1 MANPLTMEVESK
13 LGAVFILML
22 ALFMAGI
29 IFIALKN
36 YNSDLIVLDA
46 STVEVKSMS
55 STERQLIANW
65 IRENNIDLPEGK
77 GYRAIAQDYPD
88 RPWLRY

>member
-1 MANPLTMEVESK
+1 MTNPLTMQVESK
-13 LGAVFILML
+13 LGAAFILLL

-36 YNSDLIVLDA
+36 YNSDIIVLDSSA
-46 STVEVKSMS
+46 VHVKSMS

-65 IRENNIDLPEGK
+65 VQENNIELPEGK
-77 GYRAIAQDYPD
+77 GYRYFVQQYPD